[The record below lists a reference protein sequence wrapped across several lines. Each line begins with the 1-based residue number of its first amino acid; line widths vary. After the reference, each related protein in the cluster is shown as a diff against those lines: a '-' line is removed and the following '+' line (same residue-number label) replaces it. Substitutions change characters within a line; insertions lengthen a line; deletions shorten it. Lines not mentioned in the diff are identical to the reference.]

1 MRLKFKLLNKQD
13 LFKAKEIEKLWEYN
27 TVITN
32 DYLFIDTT
40 ESQTIRLNI
49 GEFKNE
55 TELWRK
61 ALNIL
66 YYSHIVNDNKINK
79 ICLILIKIL
88 LLITL
93 ICLIYPFR
101 TYWLLLIAIGI
112 EIYNLIKTIW
122 KN

>member
-1 MRLKFKLLNKQD
+1 MRLKIKLLNKQD

-27 TVITN
+27 TIIADN
-32 DYLFIDTT
+32 YLFIDTT
-40 ESQTIRLNI
+40 EVQAIRLNI

-66 YYSHIVNDNKINK
+66 YYSHVFNDNKINK
-79 ICLILIKIL
+79 ICLIIIKISL
-88 LLITL
+88 IITL

-101 TYWLLLIAIGI
+101 TYWLLLIALGI